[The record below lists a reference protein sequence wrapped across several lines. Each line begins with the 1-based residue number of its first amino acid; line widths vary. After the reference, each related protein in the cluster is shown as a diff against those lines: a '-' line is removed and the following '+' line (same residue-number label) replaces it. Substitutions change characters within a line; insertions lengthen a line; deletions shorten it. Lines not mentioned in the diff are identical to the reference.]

1 MVDVAQ
7 LVRAPDCG
15 SGCRGFEPH
24 LPPPKAF
31 LEEGLF
37 FCRTASGTYGPS
49 RPTSP
54 SGVPH
59 TARLALS
66 PHNRPVPQAIVFR
79 AAPRPFLLNFFL
91 TQYLFLRARQS
102 VLRIPHFVF
111 PSSIA
116 PLHTGLLNQPHTLT
130 FSVTRSSGPRP
141 SRYTTTV
148 APTYRSRPTRPKTV
162 PQRPTVPVRLVG
174 PSLAF
179 PSPVSLL
186 RQERERFRSGRQQK
200 NAGALPA
207 ARKKL
212 RIYSTTNCIPAI
224 WTPHKSHEGHSPYE
238 APASRR

>member
-1 MVDVAQ
+1 MVLGV
-7 LVRAPDCG
+7 VG
-15 SGCRGFEPH
+15 SSPIFHP
-24 LPPPKAF
+24 
-31 LEEGLF
+31 EGLLRGRPF
-37 FCRTASGTYGPS
+37 LLPNGFRNIRSQQAYQPIRSTSHRPISPFSTQSS
-49 RPTSP
+49 RPAGHRLP
-54 SGVPH
+54 S
-59 TARLALS
+59 S
-66 PHNRPVPQAIVFR
+66 
-79 AAPRPFLLNFFL
+79 PRPFLLNFFL
-91 TQYLFLRARQS
+91 TQYLFPRARQS

-116 PLHTGLLNQPHTLT
+116 PLHAGLLNQPHTLT

-141 SRYTTTV
+141 PPLYYDSCTDIPF
-148 APTYRSRPTRPKTV
+148 PTTRPKTV

-200 NAGALPA
+200 DGRPSG
-207 ARKKL
+207 RPQKL